1 MFLNGSKELKPNSQ
15 QIRDNSEWIELR
27 WDLYLEILM
36 NEWLTA
42 LW

>member
-15 QIRDNSEWIELR
+15 QISDNSEWIELR
-27 WDLYLEILM
+27 WDLYLEMLM

>member
-15 QIRDNSEWIELR
+15 QIRDNSEWKELR
-27 WDLYLEILM
+27 WDLYLEMLM